1 MLAITGNTITTLVAT
16 VYLTGW
22 ISAFHAIH
30 RTRTS
35 QGAIAWAMALITLPF
50 LALPLYWVLGRTKY
64 HGYIKARKRGMHS
77 IQKLAEQLQP
87 RIPAVQF
94 TLPKDRGDLI
104 ALENLVHVPFL
115 RGNRSRLLIDGQ
127 ETFEAIF
134 EAMDQAQD
142 YILTQFYIV
151 RDDGLGRRFRD
162 KLVERARA
170 GVKCFFL
177 YDEFGSHGLDNDYIE
192 DLEAAKVRVSPFSS
206 TRGRHNRFQVNF
218 RNHRKVVV
226 IDGKQAFVG
235 GHNIGDEYLG
245 LSPRLSPWRDTH
257 VGIEGPASLAVQL
270 SYLED
275 WYWATHENPD
285 WNWEPDLVE
294 DGEENIL
301 VLPTGPSDRFES
313 CSYFFSE
320 MARIAR
326 DRLWI
331 ASPYLVLDSTVAS
344 GLQLAALRG
353 VDVRILLPS
362 VHDQLV
368 SWLASF
374 AYIQPLFDAGVKLYR
389 YRKGF
394 MHQKALVVDEDLSA
408 VGTANLDNRS
418 FRLNFELTL
427 LHHSRRFCE
436 EVEGMLERDLQNSD
450 PIMQEDLDS
459 RGFVFNLGVSTA
471 RLWAPIL

>member
-1 MLAITGNTITTLVAT
+1 MLAISTNTISTLVAT

-22 ISAFHAIH
+22 ISAIHAIH

-35 QGAIAWAMALITLPF
+35 QGAIAWAMALFTLPF
-50 LALPLYWVLGRTKY
+50 LALPLYWVFGRTKY
-64 HGYIKARKRGMHS
+64 HGYIKARKRGEHS
-77 IQKLAEQLQP
+77 IQKLVEQVEP
-87 RIPAVQF
+87 GIPLVQYE
-94 TLPKDRGDLI
+94 LPEERSDLL

-115 RGNRSRLLIDGQ
+115 RGNRSRLLVDGD

-134 EAMDQAQD
+134 EAMDAAQD

-162 KLVERARA
+162 KLIERAKA
-170 GVKCFFL
+170 GVRCFFL
-177 YDEFGSHGLDNDYIE
+177 YDEFGSHGIDSDY
-192 DLEAAKVRVSPFSS
+192 LESLKAAKVRVSPFSS

-226 IDGKQAFVG
+226 IDGKQALVG

-245 LSPRLSPWRDTH
+245 LDPKLTPWRDTH
-257 VGIEGPASLAVQL
+257 VQLEGPASLAVQL

-285 WNWEPDLVE
+285 WNWTPQVVE

-301 VLPTGPSDRFES
+301 VLPTGPSDRFET
-313 CSYFFSE
+313 CSYYFSE
-320 MARIAR
+320 MARIAKT
-326 DRLWI
+326 RLWI

-344 GLQLAALRG
+344 ALQLAALRG
-353 VDVRILLPS
+353 VDVRIILPRT
-362 VHDQLV
+362 HDQFL
-368 SWLASF
+368 SWMASF
-374 AYIQPLFDAGVKLYR
+374 TYLEPLLEAGVKLLR

-394 MHQKALVVDEDLSA
+394 LHQKVLLVDQDVSA

-427 LHHSRRFCE
+427 LHLSPRFAK
-436 EVEGMLERDLQNSD
+436 EVETMLQRDMEASD
-450 PIMQEDLDS
+450 PIVIGDLDS
-459 RGFVFNLGVSTA
+459 RGFFFKIGVSIA
-471 RLWAPIL
+471 RLWAPVL